1 MFNTVES
8 SDEEFEWGKL
18 EGASTGDGD
27 SKKSGFK
34 FLNGQTE
41 SEVQGT
47 FKSQSEQKSF
57 SIYLEHT
64 GYNVDQEISA
74 GDKNKDK
81 TIVTQ
86 EQYYNRHFIFDN
98 VTSFGITGLR
108 WNVPRCDYFDILI
121 PSLPD
126 EAFVKNMFNEPIISR
141 QTGGL
146 YYQDPDSNPPIPSI
160 FKGTSD
166 YQDYIQ
172 SITSGKT
179 YKLQFTLSKNSQTIS
194 YTLPTEYSKIDTLS
208 NFINYLKTEH
218 DPNLSVS
225 SSSED
230 SNIIKFETTGSD
242 VGHEAST
249 IHLSPFNDDQAT
261 NTITNQLDIIRK
273 IFGYADSSNA
283 TIDDINPDL
292 FQQGMDGHSQIN
304 FQESFNVSAQF
315 SSPISLDF
323 NSIKIYAKFYGIPNN
338 HTSHPNQLDLS
349 SINTKLIEVY
359 PTNELTMNNLS
370 KKFNINISEAH
381 DSYNIQ
387 QHIFFQVSV
396 TTK

>member
-1 MFNTVES
+1 
-8 SDEEFEWGKL
+8 
-18 EGASTGDGD
+18 
-27 SKKSGFK
+27 
-34 FLNGQTE
+34 
-41 SEVQGT
+41 
-47 FKSQSEQKSF
+47 
-57 SIYLEHT
+57 
-64 GYNVDQEISA
+64 
-74 GDKNKDK
+74 
-81 TIVTQ
+81 
-86 EQYYNRHFIFDN
+86 
-98 VTSFGITGLR
+98 
-108 WNVPRCDYFDILI
+108 
-121 PSLPD
+121 
-126 EAFVKNMFNEPIISR
+126 
-141 QTGGL
+141 
-146 YYQDPDSNPPIPSI
+146 
-160 FKGTSD
+160 KGTSD

-359 PTNELTMNNLS
+359 PTNE
-370 KKFNINISEAH
+370 
-381 DSYNIQ
+381 
-387 QHIFFQVSV
+387 
-396 TTK
+396 